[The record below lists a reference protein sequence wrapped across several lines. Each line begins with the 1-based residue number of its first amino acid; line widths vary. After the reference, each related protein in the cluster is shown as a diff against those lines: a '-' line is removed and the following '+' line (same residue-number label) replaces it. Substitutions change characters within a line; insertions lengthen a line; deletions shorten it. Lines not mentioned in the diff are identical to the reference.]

1 MNDSLDPILQQ
12 EEQRKLR
19 TQLMWRLAFA
29 VLLVG
34 GVLGALAWLDQDKE
48 PQMTVTTPH
57 DARIASSIA
66 SEAASA
72 VASEPETASAAEAS
86 TPQASAAASEILP
99 ASFVAGE
106 PSALPASQPQA
117 TPATPQPA
125 ASQPLPAQL
134 KTGPQTI
141 SAKPAAPAG
150 KPGIPTIVPPAA
162 PAKPVEPTRPHAPL
176 KAAETPAKPLPSP
189 LPAPDKLA
197 QQPAAVAHYPAPIAT
212 SSGYTVQAGVFLHAA
227 NAERMLRSVQG
238 AGIPAYLE
246 TRVQIGPFGSKAEAE
261 AAVKKLRQIGIEP
274 IVKGN

>member
-117 TPATPQPA
+117 TPQPA
-125 ASQPLPAQL
+125 PVASPPLPTQP

-150 KPGIPTIVPPAA
+150 KPGIPTIVPDR
-162 PAKPVEPTRPHAPL
+162 K
-176 KAAETPAKPLPSP
+176 
-189 LPAPDKLA
+189 
-197 QQPAAVAHYPAPIAT
+197 
-212 SSGYTVQAGVFLHAA
+212 
-227 NAERMLRSVQG
+227 SV
-238 AGIPAYLE
+238 
-246 TRVQIGPFGSKAEAE
+246 V
-261 AAVKKLRQIGIEP
+261 
-274 IVKGN
+274 